1 MELKV
6 LSMTQPWASQFVLGE
21 VKYETRSWRTNY
33 RTVAYWQ
40 SRCCW
45 ISKDIQRTNLRT
57 CMIMGVCKVNC
68 VKVIE
73 NNGTLAILEGT
84 SKWEGALGKLRTCSC
99 WMTLFQR
106 KESMGLWGMNKD

>member
-1 MELKV
+1 
-6 LSMTQPWASQFVLGE
+6 MTQPWAGQFVLGE

-84 SKWEGALGKLRTCSC
+84 SKWEGGAWEVKDLQLLDDFIPAKG
-99 WMTLFQR
+99 QH
-106 KESMGLWGMNKD
+106 GLWGMNKD